1 MSASTLRPA
10 ALALALAA
18 TLGAHAAEYR
28 YDGRLDDSGQ
38 PANGRY
44 DIELSVFG
52 GETAGK
58 ALSPSLTFPGVEVRD
73 GRFRLDFDVPLAVS
87 RETWVQ
93 VAVRSSGDA
102 SFSTIPGRSKAIS
115 APLIGACWSSTGDA
129 GSNPSTNF
137 LGTTDAKP
145 LVIKTANVQSLR
157 IEPSAGL
164 YDGFPETANV
174 TAGSHLNAI
183 TVGADGA
190 TISGGGLAYL
200 PNRVTDDFGT
210 VGGGYSNRAG
220 DADFANDTQSAS
232 KATVGGGEGNQAA
245 STYATIAGGINN
257 IVNGTAG
264 SVGGGNHNLAVGI
277 ASTVAGGTH
286 NTAHGAH
293 AVVGGG
299 NLNCAGGASSWAGGY
314 RSKVRPA
321 SSPSGLA
328 CSGIPT
334 TGSEAGRRTFLWADS
349 QSADFISSGP
359 NQFLVRADGGFMLN
373 ASAVQESY
381 DDVVLRSRETTA
393 DADFDMR
400 LATRNGKDVLV
411 YVADGTG
418 SLVFRPNDIGATFDR
433 LQVEGGMGG
442 TAALSNGGTWTN
454 ASSRSFKQGFQPVD
468 AEDVLT
474 RVLDLDISRWQYIG
488 SAEGQHMGPVAEDF
502 HAAFGLGRSEKQI
515 ATVDA
520 DGVALAA
527 IQGLNAKLEAENAA
541 LRGELEAL
549 RRLVESRL
557 NAEH

>member
-1 MSASTLRPA
+1 M
-10 ALALALAA
+10 
-18 TLGAHAAEYR
+18 
-28 YDGRLDDSGQ
+28 
-38 PANGRY
+38 
-44 DIELSVFG
+44 FG

-73 GRFRLDFDVPLAVS
+73 GRFRLDFDVPLAGS

-137 LGTTDAKP
+137 LGTTDAQP
-145 LVIKTANVQSLR
+145 FVIKTGNAQSLR

-232 KATVGGGEGNQAA
+232 KATVGGGEGNLAA

-299 NLNCAGGASSWAGGY
+299 NLTCAGGASSWAGGY
-314 RSKVRPA
+314 RAKVRPA

-334 TGSEAGRRTFLWADS
+334 TGSEGDRGTFLWADS

-400 LATRNGKDVLV
+400 LA
-411 YVADGTG
+411 
-418 SLVFRPNDIGATFDR
+418 
-433 LQVEGGMGG
+433 
-442 TAALSNGGTWTN
+442 
-454 ASSRSFKQGFQPVD
+454 
-468 AEDVLT
+468 
-474 RVLDLDISRWQYIG
+474 
-488 SAEGQHMGPVAEDF
+488 
-502 HAAFGLGRSEKQI
+502 
-515 ATVDA
+515 
-520 DGVALAA
+520 
-527 IQGLNAKLEAENAA
+527 
-541 LRGELEAL
+541 
-549 RRLVESRL
+549 
-557 NAEH
+557 